1 MKSLIAITLLITLMN
16 TSSSIAQS
24 DEKLGPPLLA
34 KAESKELSISKIA
47 DAHEKIKSNMES
59 ESIRNRYSDKE
70 YSYSQDPQHSGALNS
85 IDDSGDISLMIKNE
99 LNLEKSLD
107 LKFKSPKLKAEQ
119 LPLVMSSKN
128 TKTKGVVFPPF
139 LYLKKQF

>member
-1 MKSLIAITLLITLMN
+1 MKSLIAITLLIALMN
-16 TSSSIAQS
+16 TSSSLAQS
-24 DEKLGPPLLA
+24 DEKLEPTLLA
-34 KAESKELSISKIA
+34 KAESKELSFSKIA
-47 DAHEKIKSNMES
+47 DAHEKIKRNMES
-59 ESIRNRYSDKE
+59 ESIRNRHSDKE
-70 YSYSQDPQHSGALNS
+70 YSYNQDPQHSGALNS
-85 IDDSGDISLMIKNE
+85 IDGSRDISLMIKNE

-128 TKTKGVVFPPF
+128 AKTKGVVFPPF

>member
-1 MKSLIAITLLITLMN
+1 MKTLIVITLLIALVT

-24 DEKLGPPLLA
+24 DEKLEPTLLA

-47 DAHEKIKSNMES
+47 DAPEKIKSNMES
-59 ESIRNRYSDKE
+59 ESIRNGYSDSG
-70 YSYSQDPQHSGALNS
+70 YSDNQDPQHSNTLDS
-85 IDDSGDISLMIKNE
+85 SDSSGDISLLIKNE

-107 LKFKSPKLKAEQ
+107 LDYNSPKLKAEQ

-128 TKTKGVVFPPF
+128 KNTKGVVFPPF